1 MADFDTEDGQDP
13 TDIHNKTQNLKL
25 IFDKSD
31 VRFFFIQFEMH
42 KCTWNMQGAKASG
55 ERGQNCTKS
64 SCPHPPL

>member
-31 VRFFFIQFEMH
+31 VRFFFIQFEM
-42 KCTWNMQGAKASG
+42 QA
-55 ERGQNCTKS
+55 
-64 SCPHPPL
+64 